1 MDTLPTM
8 ECEGPELVRD
18 LDELNEFQHPRT
30 TEHDVAATVA
40 PNANDDASILR
51 DVCHE
56 HPREMEY
63 CRGLY
68 ISNTDCVRR

>member
-40 PNANDDASILR
+40 PNANDDASIL
-51 DVCHE
+51 
-56 HPREMEY
+56 
-63 CRGLY
+63 
-68 ISNTDCVRR
+68 